1 MSRLDS
7 FTMRQGYRPR
17 APPSPTINIVHNHYP
32 QGQEK
37 TTVEITEDTDLLHVE
52 HRDHVDMVEG
62 HLTPEQPRQYN
73 NNNNNKSDNNNS
85 KISIKQNNPIQ
96 QQQQQNTGPRA
107 RPTRPIKPIR
117 LHVHILHSGQQQDQA
132 NRGGGGGLNI
142 DVQFMT
148 TAQPTSNIYRLKKK
162 IEAQFS
168 SLFPE
173 SPPLVIRALAD
184 PYQYLLPDPLIVED
198 VLMNDSQ
205 VHVVAE
211 GEAFGGVEALKVQHQ
226 KWDAGRTVTQARG
239 WISHSAYFLAQASR
253 KQDAL
258 STDRAHATIP
268 LLCDLITS
276 SDDESRK
283 YAGQALWR
291 YASVANFE
299 FLAPRLTDGALRNV
313 CNIARFAMAEHVDTL
328 KGCALF
334 IYRGCNVRGVG
345 KRLALCRG
353 REACMAL
360 AAHAPSQ
367 DIREMVTEALMV
379 LDRHAEEVKTRQER
393 ESRLQQRVPQ
403 RGDDGMYARVHKPK
417 GRMDGRMSKMDGQTI
432 KLTGIEHNEWGQMI
446 QTIRT
451 LLSSDREDSSIYISE
466 LVNRAS
472 LNVGFLTHIQHDE
485 ESFAL
490 LGKVV
495 TSTDSAGK
503 ASAAVAN
510 LLSELCGNDTGRNF
524 LLRRASFALLSQL
537 CMSRDPNVRT
547 HAVAIIREICSDK
560 HLPLVPIEW
569 LLALARSPVIES
581 QRAATKG
588 LSLIAARDIDNT
600 MAKHAGTIV
609 ALASADDPFVQR
621 FAAEALGILAMKE
634 LNKRMIVKLG
644 GLEIFASFLKTE
656 ADVDLQRIGAKA
668 LANLSSTDKDTR
680 IAVVKYVNKHVPDWQ
695 NFNDHIVNVYLE
707 MLFTN

>member
-1 MSRLDS
+1 MQR
-7 FTMRQGYRPR
+7 GYVPR

-37 TTVEITEDTDLLHVE
+37 TTVEITEDTELLHVE
-52 HRDHVDMVEG
+52 HRDHVEMIEG
-62 HLTPEQPRQYN
+62 HLTPQQPSRFSQN
-73 NNNNNKSDNNNS
+73 DHDKGTNVVKKQESKSQAVNL
-85 KISIKQNNPIQ
+85 K
-96 QQQQQNTGPRA
+96 
-107 RPTRPIKPIR
+107 TRPNRPVRPIR
-117 LHVHILHSGQQQDQA
+117 LHVHILHNGKQQQGGYRGNAQ
-132 NRGGGGGLNI
+132 NGGGVNI

-148 TAQPTSNIYRLKKK
+148 TALPNSNIYRLKKK
-162 IEAQFS
+162 IEAQFV

-184 PYQYLLPDPLIVED
+184 RYQYLLPDPLIIED
-198 VLMNDSQ
+198 VLMTDSQ

-211 GEAFGGVEALKVQHQ
+211 GEVFAGVEALSVQHHQ
-226 KWDAGRTVTQARG
+226 WDVGRTVTQTRG
-239 WISHSAYFLAQASR
+239 WISHSARFLADSSQKR
-253 KQDAL
+253 DEL

-268 LLCDLITS
+268 LLCDLITV
-276 SDDESRK
+276 SDDESRRC
-283 YAGQALWR
+283 AGQALWR
-291 YASVANFE
+291 YAAVANFE

-313 CNIARFAMAEHVDTL
+313 CNIARFASAEHPDTL

-334 IYRGCNVRGVG
+334 IYKGCNIRGVG

-367 DIREMVTEALMV
+367 DVREMVTEALMV
-379 LDRHAEEVKTRQER
+379 LDRHAEQVKVRQER
-393 ESRLQQRVPQ
+393 ETRLQQRVPQ
-403 RGDDGMYARVHKPK
+403 RGDDGNYPEVRKRK
-417 GRMDGRMSKMDGQTI
+417 GRTDGRMTKLDGQTI
-432 KLTGIEHNEWGQMI
+432 KLSNIEHNEWGQMI

-451 LLSSDREDSSIYISE
+451 LLASDREDSSIYIAE
-466 LVNRAS
+466 LINRAS
-472 LNVGFLTHIQHDE
+472 VNTGFLTHVQHDE

-490 LGKVV
+490 LGKIV
-495 TSTDSAGK
+495 SATDASGK
-503 ASAAVAN
+503 GSVAVAN
-510 LLSELCGNDTGRNF
+510 LLSELCTNESGRKF

-547 HAVAIIREICSDK
+547 HAVAVIREICSDK
-560 HLPLVPIEW
+560 QMPLVPVEW
-569 LLALARSPVIES
+569 LLALARSPVVEA

-588 LSLIAARDIDNT
+588 LSLITARDLDNT
-600 MAKHAGTIV
+600 VAKYAGTIV

-621 FAAEALGILAMKE
+621 FAAEALGLLAMKE

-656 ADVDLQRIGAKA
+656 AEVELQRIGAKA

-680 IAVVKYVNKHVPDWQ
+680 IAVVKYVNKHVPGWQ
-695 NFNDHIVNVYLE
+695 HFNDHIVNVYLE

>member
-1 MSRLDS
+1 M
-7 FTMRQGYRPR
+7 QGFRPR

-37 TTVEITEDTDLLHVE
+37 TTVEITEDTELLHVE
-52 HRDHVDMVEG
+52 HRDHVDMIEG
-62 HLTPEQPRQYN
+62 HLTPEKPRQYSN
-73 NNNNNKSDNNNS
+73 NINNNS
-85 KISIKQNNPIQ
+85 TVTHNSKQ
-96 QQQQQNTGPRA
+96 QQQKQKSSSLNSKP
-107 RPTRPIKPIR
+107 RPTRPVKPIR
-117 LHVHILHSGQQQDQA
+117 LHVHILHITQDQQQQQT
-132 NRGGGGGLNI
+132 NRGGGLNI

-148 TAQPTSNIYRLKKK
+148 TAQPNSNIYRLKKK

-239 WISHSAYFLAQASR
+239 WISHSAYFLAQSSR

-258 STDRAHATIP
+258 SSDRAHATIP

-299 FLAPRLTDGALRNV
+299 FLAPRLTDGALRNI
-313 CNIARFAMAEHVDTL
+313 CNIARFAAAEHIDTL

-379 LDRHAEEVKTRQER
+379 LDRHAEEVKNRQQR

-403 RGDDGMYARVHKPK
+403 RGDDGKYARVKTQQSRAH
-417 GRMDGRMSKMDGQTI
+417 GQFSELDGQTI

-451 LLSSDREDSSIYISE
+451 LLASDREDSSIYIAE
-466 LVNRAS
+466 LVNRAT
-472 LNVGFLTHIQHDE
+472 LNTGFLTHIQHDE

-490 LGKVV
+490 LGKIVS
-495 TSTDSAGK
+495 STDSAGK
-503 ASAAVAN
+503 ASASVAN
-510 LLSELCGNDTGRNF
+510 LLSELCTNDSGRSF

-537 CMSRDPNVRT
+537 CMSRDPTVRT
-547 HAVAIIREICSDK
+547 HAVAIIREICGDK
-560 HLPLVPIEW
+560 HLPMVPTEW
-569 LLALARSPVIES
+569 LLALARSPVIEA
-581 QRAATKG
+581 QRSATKG
-588 LSLIAARDIDNT
+588 LSLLAGRDIDNA

-656 ADVDLQRIGAKA
+656 AEIELQRIGAKA

-707 MLFTN
+707 MLFTS